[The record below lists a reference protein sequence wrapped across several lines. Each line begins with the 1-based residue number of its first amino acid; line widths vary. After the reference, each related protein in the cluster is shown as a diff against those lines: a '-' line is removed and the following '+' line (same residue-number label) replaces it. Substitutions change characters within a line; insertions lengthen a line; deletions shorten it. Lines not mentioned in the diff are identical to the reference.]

1 MLFLLVACGVLI
13 LPATA
18 LARSHRIVPFKSVAG
33 VPLKL
38 TPAQVRHRLGRPS
51 HTVRVGGK
59 VAEYDYH
66 RLDLTV
72 EFDTNHHP
80 DRSDFVG
87 VAEGAFTRHIRYS
100 TVHGVH
106 IGSTRRAVRRA
117 FGRRCHWNLG
127 DCTIWRGHP
136 GAIGSTSLN
145 FTFFGS
151 NVTEIDIQYVFN
163 DL

>member
-1 MLFLLVACGVLI
+1 MRTRMFLLLVVAAVLI

-18 LARSHRIVPFKSVAG
+18 FARSRRIVPFKSVAG

-51 HTVRVGGK
+51 HVVRVSGR

-66 RLDLTV
+66 RLDLSV
-72 EFDTNHHP
+72 QFDTDHHP
-80 DRSDFVG
+80 DRADFVG
-87 VAEGAFTRHIRYS
+87 VAEGAFTRSIPYR
-100 TVHGVH
+100 TVHGIH

-127 DCTIWRGHP
+127 DC
-136 GAIGSTSLN
+136 SM
-145 FTFFGS
+145 
-151 NVTEIDIQYVFN
+151 
-163 DL
+163 